1 MRPDVALAGE
11 EAVDDYRDRE
21 RFLIDRLGV
30 PRQWLAAAKA
40 VLARARDR
48 PRDRALHLIEVRLR
62 GVSPRGAY
70 FPLFADM
77 STP

>member
-1 MRPDVALAGE
+1 MRPDVVLAGE

-21 RFLIDRLGV
+21 RLLIDRPGV

-48 PRDRALHLIEVRLR
+48 PRDRALHLIEVMGHR
-62 GVSPRGAY
+62 GVSSQKTSS
-70 FPLFADM
+70 LIHINE
-77 STP
+77 